1 MRIEQFAI
9 PLIRTVANRPRL
21 AEFLFS
27 FDKWENPFGAQSFR
41 DPYPGI
47 EIARRDGNVSYRGL
61 YRQWF
66 ILGHEE
72 IRQLIASEAV
82 VSGGQIDML
91 LRVRPYSQLDT
102 RAKWV
107 FRNLLVALDPPDH
120 TRLRRLVHK
129 AFTPRRV
136 AELEPRV
143 AQISGELLAALV
155 DQAEPEMVAG
165 FTAPLAVNVIADMI
179 GLPRERWEWSRRTTA
194 EVVKLLDPFLG
205 FDPAVVNAAIADTF
219 DIYGELIEQRRNEP
233 QDDLLTAL
241 VKVEDDGERLS
252 RDELILMMAFL
263 MSAGHETT
271 TGLLGNAIVAL
282 ARHPDQRALL
292 KSQPDIWPNAVEELC
307 RYDTSLRIGQRMA
320 VRDVKVGDVTIPAG
334 ANITLSWEGANRDPR
349 RYDAPDQL
357 RLDRVDPKPIS
368 FGHGAHFC
376 LGAALARLEM
386 RVGLKAVL
394 DAFGDYEVDLD
405 AVEWRRSVA
414 LRGPTRLPVKIKT
427 GSNRASGKT

>member
-1 MRIEQFAI
+1 MRIEQVAI
-9 PLIRTVANRPRL
+9 PLIRAVANRPRL
-21 AEFLFS
+21 AAFLFS
-27 FDKWENPFGAQSFR
+27 FDKWENPFGVKTFR

-47 EIARRDGNVSYRGL
+47 EVARKDGNVSYRGL

-66 ILGHEE
+66 ILGYDEL
-72 IRQLIASEAV
+72 RQVIASDAV
-82 VSGGQIDML
+82 ASGGQVEML
-91 LRVRPYSQLDT
+91 LRVRPYSKLDS
-102 RAKWV
+102 RAQWV
-107 FRNLLVALDPPDH
+107 FRNLLVVLDPPHH

-129 AFTPRRV
+129 AFTPSRV

-143 AQISGELLAALV
+143 GRIANELLSALV
-155 DQAEPEMVAG
+155 DQDEPEMVAG
-165 FTAPLAVNVIADMI
+165 FTAPLPVNVIADMI
-179 GLPRERWEWSRRTTA
+179 GLPRELWDWSRRTTA

-205 FDPAVVNAAIADTF
+205 FDPAAVNAAVAEIFDT
-219 DIYGELIEQRRNEP
+219 YGELVEQRRREP
-233 QDDLLTAL
+233 QDDLMTAL
-241 VKVEDDGERLS
+241 VGVEDDGERLS

-292 KSQPDIWPNAVEELC
+292 GSQPEIWPNAVEELC

-320 VRDVKVGDVTIPAG
+320 VRDVKVGEVIIPAG
-334 ANITLSWEGANRDPR
+334 ANITLSLEGANRDPR
-349 RYDAPDQL
+349 RYEAPDQL

-386 RVGLKAVL
+386 RVGLKAML
-394 DAFGDYEVDLD
+394 TMFGDYEVDLD
-405 AVEWRRSVA
+405 AVEWRKSLV
-414 LRGPTRLPVKIKT
+414 LRGPTRLPVRPAT
-427 GSNRASGKT
+427 H